1 MVTPGPDVSVRLAW
15 PDDAD
20 AIARI
25 QLAGWREQHADVL
38 GPEAL
43 ASLDPAQ
50 AAAAWGAMIATPPD
64 ARARVLVALERD
76 VVRGFCVVHPCHDPD
91 ADRVADG
98 EIGELGVAASS
109 RGQGHGSRLV
119 QAAADTMRADS
130 FVRARWWLRT
140 TDDALRSF
148 VVSTGWAPD
157 GAHRELAADDGATVK
172 QVRLVTSLV
181 DA

>member
-1 MVTPGPDVSVRLAW
+1 MVSAGPDVSVRLAW

-20 AIARI
+20 AIART
-25 QLAGWREQHADVL
+25 QVAGWREQHADVL
-38 GPEAL
+38 DADTL
-43 ASLDPAQ
+43 AGLDPAQ
-50 AAAAWGAMIATPPD
+50 VAEAWRAIITTPPD

-76 VVRGFCVVHPCHDPD
+76 LVRGFCVIHPCHDPD

-98 EIGELGVAASS
+98 EVGELGVGESF

-119 QAAADTMRADS
+119 QAAADTLRADA
-130 FVRARWWLRT
+130 FVRARWWVRT
-140 TDDALRSF
+140 TDDALRAF
-148 VVSTGWAPD
+148 VVGTGWAAD
-157 GAHRELAADDGATVK
+157 GAHRELAAENGATIK